1 MTTEQEMIQALEMLI
16 SEVCQDNYHSSTSV
30 AAQVIKGFGLTQ
42 SKFLKYF
49 GFDLVDIKSFSLF
62 AQVIGKFKSF
72 YPTLSNWFGSK
83 PVIYVESMSDITRLI
98 GMYKCI
104 SKFLGNTKHSKYF
117 PAYKPIFRF
126 SLSDDFIIDE
136 DTKQSI
142 FVDYKHKF
150 GTLTIDFN
158 KTNDELPIEIIKAF
172 DKAYSQYFEKI
183 TITYSVL
190 E

>member
-1 MTTEQEMIQALEMLI
+1 
-16 SEVCQDNYHSSTSV
+16 
-30 AAQVIKGFGLTQ
+30 
-42 SKFLKYF
+42 
-49 GFDLVDIKSFSLF
+49 
-62 AQVIGKFKSF
+62 
-72 YPTLSNWFGSK
+72 
-83 PVIYVESMSDITRLI
+83 MSDITRLI